1 MISGI
6 KIYDRKGV
14 LKEEISRER
23 AINLYNE
30 SHKKIWSLSPTEKNA
45 WKRLKAEKGN

>member
-14 LKEEISRER
+14 LKEEISREK
-23 AINLYNE
+23 AMNLYNE
-30 SHKKIWSLSPTEKNA
+30 NNKKVWCLSPTERNT
-45 WKRLKAEKGN
+45 WKRLKAEKDN